1 MIFIS
6 KSHAEQ
12 LEGEIC
18 CIFSSANCL
27 ADRCGLKRSKG
38 AQTGSS
44 RLQRRE
50 EEGRKGNGNNL
61 LNCPLSYLFQ
71 IWLNKKYVYEPQKLD
86 QSQRQLRLLWFLT
99 RASSKFVSALF
110 KNIILNLQFWVQV
123 MIWVWEVLG
132 QPRVFFRNLLYLNS
146 PFIINK
152 YKFRTCKR
160 SKWCA

>member
-1 MIFIS
+1 MVFILVLILYESDVDSDADSDPIIYNS

-12 LEGEIC
+12 PEGEIS

-86 QSQRQLRLLWFLT
+86 QSQRQLRLL
-99 RASSKFVSALF
+99 
-110 KNIILNLQFWVQV
+110 
-123 MIWVWEVLG
+123 
-132 QPRVFFRNLLYLNS
+132 
-146 PFIINK
+146 
-152 YKFRTCKR
+152 
-160 SKWCA
+160 

>member
-27 ADRCGLKRSKG
+27 ADRCGLRRSKG

-50 EEGRKGNGNNL
+50 EGRETET
-61 LNCPLSYLFQ
+61 
-71 IWLNKKYVYEPQKLD
+71 I
-86 QSQRQLRLLWFLT
+86 FLT
-99 RASSKFVSALF
+99 ALSPTF
-110 KNIILNLQFWVQV
+110 FNLVEQKKALVYAVDLQ
-123 MIWVWEVLG
+123 ML
-132 QPRVFFRNLLYLNS
+132 R
-146 PFIINK
+146 
-152 YKFRTCKR
+152 
-160 SKWCA
+160 